1 MNGIENGERGVKR
14 SSRIAS
20 LTLVCSLLLVAGCAH
35 YPVNARLTQYN
46 PDAGYRYKTVA
57 KANNSDGLFV
67 VLAFSGGGHRAA
79 ALSYGVLEELAR
91 TDIVWEGQ
99 HKRLLDEVQVIS
111 AVSGG
116 SFTAAYYA
124 LFGDEI
130 FRDYEKVFLRR
141 NIQQALLW
149 RMLSP
154 LNWGRCASPY
164 FSRSDMAAE
173 FYDRHVFR
181 GKTFGDLA
189 QAKRPPFLILNA
201 TDMSSSAR
209 FEFTQDLFDLLCSDL
224 STFPVGRAVAASSAF
239 PVLLTPITVNNYGGS
254 CGFIEPPQV
263 ESALA
268 QREVLSRGY
277 FKAQEIRN
285 YQDAAHHPY
294 FHLLDGGLSDNLGL
308 RGPLEPVLALGGI
321 RPAMQYF
328 GVKRPR
334 KIVVIAVN
342 AATHHDPGWDK
353 HARAP
358 GLLEVGFAFGD
369 VINRYS
375 FETRELFHESIK
387 QWESELNDGQTGVE
401 PVKVYGIEVS
411 FEQLADPK
419 EREYFDNL
427 PTKFYLP
434 PGAVDRLREVAG
446 RLLRESVS
454 YQELLRDL
462 ASEEHNI
469 PNDERKNP

>member
-1 MNGIENGERGVKR
+1 MRR
-14 SSRIAS
+14 SSSCIAFVFCA
-20 LTLVCSLLLVAGCAH
+20 LVLAGCAH

-46 PDAGYRYKTVA
+46 PDTGYRLKTVS
-57 KANNSDGLFV
+57 KVENTDGLVV

-130 FRDYEKVFLRR
+130 FRDYESVFLKQ
-141 NIQQALLW
+141 NIQHRLMW

-154 LNWGRCASPY
+154 LNWVRFASPY

-189 QAKRPPFLILNA
+189 QAHQSPFVILNA
-201 TDMSSSAR
+201 TDMSSASHFA
-209 FEFTQDLFDLLCSDL
+209 FTQDLFDLMCSDL

-239 PVLLTPITVNNYGGS
+239 PVLLTPITVNNYAGG
-254 CGFIEPPQV
+254 CGYIEPPQV
-263 ESALA
+263 ETGLA
-268 QREVLSRGY
+268 QRERLSRGY
-277 FKAQEIRN
+277 LKAQEMRT
-285 YQDAAHHPY
+285 YQDAVNHPY

-308 RGPLEPVLALGGI
+308 RGPLEPIMALGGV
-321 RPAMQYF
+321 RPAMQHF

-342 AATHHDPGWDK
+342 AATHRDLGWDK

-358 GLLEVGFAFGD
+358 GIVEVGFAFGD

-375 FETRELFHESIK
+375 FETRQLFRDSIE

-411 FEQLADPK
+411 FVQLADSK

-427 PTKFYLP
+427 PTRFSLP
-434 PGAVDRLREVAG
+434 SGAVDRLRDVAG
-446 RLLRESVS
+446 RLLRESEG
-454 YQELLRDL
+454 YRTLLCDL
-462 ASEEHNI
+462 SSEEQPADLKETNA
-469 PNDERKNP
+469 R

>member
-1 MNGIENGERGVKR
+1 
-14 SSRIAS
+14 
-20 LTLVCSLLLVAGCAH
+20 LV
-35 YPVNARLTQYN
+35 
-46 PDAGYRYKTVA
+46 
-57 KANNSDGLFV
+57 V

-99 HKRLLDEVQVIS
+99 HKRLLDEVRVIS

-130 FRDYEKVFLRR
+130 FRDYEKVFLKQ
-141 NIQQALLW
+141 NIQRRLLW

-154 LNWGRCASPY
+154 LNWARFASPY

-189 QAKRPPFLILNA
+189 QAHRRPFVILNA
-201 TDMSSSAR
+201 TDMSSAAR

-224 STFPVGRAVAASSAF
+224 STFPVGRAVAASSAY

-254 CGFIEPPQV
+254 CGYIEPPQV
-263 ESALA
+263 EKALA
-268 QREVLSRGY
+268 QREMLSRGY
-277 FKAQEIRN
+277 LKAREMRN

-308 RGPLEPVLALGGI
+308 RGPLEPILALGGVG
-321 RPAMQYF
+321 PAMQYF
-328 GVKRPR
+328 GVKRPH

-342 AATHHDPGWDK
+342 AAAHHNLGWDK

-358 GLLEVGFAFGD
+358 GIVEVGAAFGD
-369 VINRYS
+369 VIDRYS
-375 FETRELFHESIK
+375 FETRQLFRNSIE
-387 QWESELNDGQTGVE
+387 QFESEFNEGQTDAKR
-401 PVKVYGIEVS
+401 VKIYGIEVS
-411 FEQLADPK
+411 FEQLADSK
-419 EREYFDNL
+419 EREYFNNL
-427 PTKFYLP
+427 STRFSLP

-446 RLLRESVS
+446 RLLRESAG
-454 YQELLRDL
+454 YQELMCDL
-462 ASEEHNI
+462 SSEGQPEHLQEANA
-469 PNDERKNP
+469 R

>member
-1 MNGIENGERGVKR
+1 MTR
-14 SSRIAS
+14 SRQFWSHA
-20 LTLVCSLLLVAGCAH
+20 LACGLLLLAGCAH

-46 PDAGYRYKTVA
+46 PDTGYRLKTVS
-57 KANNSDGLFV
+57 KVENSDGLVV

-79 ALSYGVLEELAR
+79 ALSYGVLAELAR

-130 FRDYEKVFLRR
+130 FRDYERVFLKQ
-141 NIQQALLW
+141 NIQHRLMW
-149 RMLSP
+149 RVLSP
-154 LNWGRCASPY
+154 LNWARFASPY

-189 QAKRPPFLILNA
+189 QAHQSPFVLLNA
-201 TDMSSSAR
+201 TDMSSASH
-209 FEFTQDLFDLLCSDL
+209 FTFTQDQFDLMCSDL

-254 CGFIEPPQV
+254 CGYIEPPQV
-263 ESALA
+263 ETALA
-268 QREVLSRGY
+268 QRERLSRGY
-277 FKAQEIRN
+277 LKAEEMRT
-285 YQDAAHHPY
+285 YQDAANHPY
-294 FHLLDGGLSDNLGL
+294 FHLIDGGLSDNLGL
-308 RGPLEPVLALGGI
+308 RGPLEPVMALGGV

-342 AATHHDPGWDK
+342 AATHRDLGWDK

-358 GLLEVGFAFGD
+358 GIVEVGFAFGD

-375 FETRELFHESIK
+375 FETRQLFRDRIE
-387 QWESELNDGQTGVE
+387 QWESELNDGQTGME

-411 FEQLADPK
+411 FEQLADSK

-427 PTKFYLP
+427 PTRFSLP
-434 PGAVDRLREVAG
+434 PGAVDRLRDVAG
-446 RLLRESVS
+446 RLLRESEG
-454 YQELLRDL
+454 YRTLLCDL
-462 ASEEHNI
+462 SSEEQPADLKETNA
-469 PNDERKNP
+469 R

>member
-1 MNGIENGERGVKR
+1 MSR
-14 SSRIAS
+14 SSSCIAF
-20 LTLVCSLLLVAGCAH
+20 VFGALLLAGCAH
-35 YPVNARLTQYN
+35 YPVNARLIQYN
-46 PDAGYRYKTVA
+46 PDTGYRYKTLSKVENA
-57 KANNSDGLFV
+57 DGLLV

-91 TDIVWEGQ
+91 TEIVWEGQ

-130 FRDYEKVFLRR
+130 FRDYERVFLKQ
-141 NIQQALLW
+141 NIQQRLMW

-154 LNWGRCASPY
+154 LNWARFASPY

-189 QAKRPPFLILNA
+189 RANRPPFVILNA

-224 STFPVGRAVAASSAF
+224 SNVPVGRAVAASSAF
-239 PVLLTPITVNNYGGS
+239 PILLTPITINNYAGS
-254 CGFIEPPQV
+254 CGYIDPPQV
-263 ESALA
+263 ETALA
-268 QREVLSRGY
+268 QRDIFTRGY
-277 FKAQEIRN
+277 LKAQEMRN

-308 RGPLEPVLALGGI
+308 RGPLEPILALGGVG
-321 RPAMQYF
+321 PAMQYF
-328 GVKRPR
+328 GLKRPR

-342 AATHHDPGWDK
+342 AATHRDLGWDK
-353 HARAP
+353 RARAP
-358 GLLEVGFAFGD
+358 GLVEVGFSFGD

-375 FETRELFHESIK
+375 FETRQLFRDSVK
-387 QWESELNDGQTGVE
+387 QWECELNDGQTGTE

-419 EREYFDNL
+419 ERGYFDNL
-427 PTKFYLP
+427 PTKFNLP

-446 RLLRESVS
+446 RLLRESEG
-454 YQELLRDL
+454 YQALLCDL
-462 ASEEHNI
+462 SSEEQSEHLEETNA
-469 PNDERKNP
+469 R

>member
-1 MNGIENGERGVKR
+1 
-14 SSRIAS
+14 
-20 LTLVCSLLLVAGCAH
+20 
-35 YPVNARLTQYN
+35 VNARLTQYN
-46 PDAGYRYKTVA
+46 PDAGYRYKTMP
-57 KANNSDGLFV
+57 KAADADGLFV

-130 FRDYEKVFLRR
+130 FRDYEKVFLKQ
-141 NIQQALLW
+141 NTQQQLVW

-154 LNWGRCASPY
+154 LNWMRFASPY
-164 FSRSDMAAE
+164 FSRSDMVAE
-173 FYDRHVFR
+173 FYDHHVFR

-189 QAKRPPFLILNA
+189 QAHRSPFVILDA
-201 TDMSSSAR
+201 TDMSSASR
-209 FEFTQDLFDLLCSDL
+209 FEFTQDLFDLMCSDL

-239 PVLLTPITVNNYGGS
+239 PILLTPITVNSYAGS
-254 CGFIEPPQV
+254 CGYIEPPQV
-263 ESALA
+263 EAALA
-268 QREVLSRGY
+268 QREMFTRG
-277 FKAQEIRN
+277 FLKAQELRD
-285 YQDAAHHPY
+285 YEDVAHHPY

-308 RGPLEPVLALGGI
+308 RGPLEPVLALGGVG
-321 RPAMQYF
+321 PAMQYF
-328 GVKRPR
+328 GLKRPR

-342 AATHHDPGWDK
+342 AATHRDLGWDK

-358 GLLEVGFAFGD
+358 GLVEVGFSFGD

-375 FETRELFHESIK
+375 FETRQLFRDSVK
-387 QWESELNDGQTGVE
+387 QWECELNDGQTGTE

-411 FEQLADPK
+411 FEQLADPT

-427 PTKFYLP
+427 PTKLNLP
-434 PGAVDRLREVAG
+434 PGALDRLREVAG
-446 RLLRESVS
+446 RLLRESEG
-454 YQELLRDL
+454 YRALLYDL
-462 ASEEHNI
+462 SSDGQ
-469 PNDERKNP
+469 PTSQNPSPSRGRFD